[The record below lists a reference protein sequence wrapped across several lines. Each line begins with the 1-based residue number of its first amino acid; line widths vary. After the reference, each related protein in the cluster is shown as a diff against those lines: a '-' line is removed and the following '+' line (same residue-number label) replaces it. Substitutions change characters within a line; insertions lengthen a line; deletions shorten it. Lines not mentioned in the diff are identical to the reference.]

1 VRLDGGCVPS
11 ATLSSMGDFTDMWK
25 MARRIRNCTA
35 LSIAAATLLG
45 VGANGAPQPND
56 PAGSSADAL
65 AAAVYFE
72 GVPLADASDLSDA
85 DVARL
90 IELLRDPTEIR
101 QHANIL
107 VALGMSGS
115 PAAFDAIADYARRGP
130 SGELDRLAFR
140 ARRSIAYAMGH
151 LARVDRRALAWLIH
165 TARDESAEP
174 QRSFRELGP
183 ARFARLM
190 REGAI
195 TGLAL
200 SGRPEAASVLAEIA
214 AKPGAEPRVVERANE
229 ALLLH
234 AKMSSEGPAA
244 VLQDGFG
251 REQ

>member
-1 VRLDGGCVPS
+1 
-11 ATLSSMGDFTDMWK
+11 MGDFADTWK
-25 MARRIRNCTA
+25 MARGTRNLASLSLAVAMLLAVTA
-35 LSIAAATLLG
+35 SA
-45 VGANGAPQPND
+45 APQASD
-56 PAGSSADAL
+56 PAASRADSL
-65 AAAVYFE
+65 AAGIYFE

-115 PAAFDAIADYARRGP
+115 PAAFDAIADYAQ
-130 SGELDRLAFR
+130 SGASEELDRLAFR

-151 LARVDRRALAWLIH
+151 LARADGRALAWLIRAA
-165 TARDESAEP
+165 TDENAAAT
-174 QRSFRELGP
+174 QSFRQIDP

-200 SGRPEAASVLAEIA
+200 SGRPEAARVLAAII
-214 AKPGAEPRVVERANE
+214 AKPGSEPRIAERAE
-229 ALLLH
+229 QALSLH
-234 AKMSSEGPAA
+234 ARISSEGPAA
-244 VLQDGFG
+244 VLDAGFG
-251 REQ
+251 PDR

>member
-1 VRLDGGCVPS
+1 
-11 ATLSSMGDFTDMWK
+11 MGDFADTWK
-25 MARRIRNCTA
+25 MARGPRTLTS
-35 LSIAAATLLG
+35 LSLAVAMLLAVAASA
-45 VGANGAPQPND
+45 APQASD
-56 PAGSSADAL
+56 PAASRADSV
-65 AAAVYFE
+65 AAGIYFE

-90 IELLRDPTEIR
+90 IELLRDPTELR

-115 PAAFDAIADYARRGP
+115 PAAFDAIADYAQSSA

-151 LARVDRRALAWLIH
+151 LARADGRALAWLIRAA
-165 TARDESAEP
+165 TDENAAAT
-174 QRSFRELGP
+174 QSFRQLDP

-200 SGRPEAASVLAEIA
+200 SGRPEAARVLAAII
-214 AKPGAEPRVVERANE
+214 AKPGSEPRIAERAQQ
-229 ALLLH
+229 ALSLH
-234 AKMSSEGPAA
+234 ARISSEGPAA
-244 VLQDGFG
+244 VLDAGFG
-251 REQ
+251 PDR